1 MAEVNTKQWWISELN
16 AILLG
21 SNFEAIDNPT
31 VNEDNVVVVEKGTT
45 RPHHIVIKNII
56 YILLLRS

>member
-31 VNEDNVVVVEKGTT
+31 VNEDNVVVICYH
-45 RPHHIVIKNII
+45 RPVPGQWQCD
-56 YILLLRS
+56 R